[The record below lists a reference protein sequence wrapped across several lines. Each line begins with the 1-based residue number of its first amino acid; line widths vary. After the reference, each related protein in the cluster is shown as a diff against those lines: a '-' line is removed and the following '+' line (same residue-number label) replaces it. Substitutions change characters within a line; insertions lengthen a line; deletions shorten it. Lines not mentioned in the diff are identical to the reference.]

1 MSPTVNSFLNDVLRI
16 VTGCLRLTSMDHL
29 HILLSIQ
36 SVELQRLETVLLLI
50 YRGSVDPHRMFSD
63 HLSGSLD
70 ALEDKLRSRYRFV
83 SAAGN
88 LLNNLAELGIRASQ
102 RTNYRWNTEYCEN
115 TSRLRTFIPMIS
127 TRPVGMS
134 LLRTA

>member
-1 MSPTVNSFLNDVLRI
+1 MPASHFD
-16 VTGCLRLTSMDHL
+16 DHL
-29 HILLSIQ
+29 HILLGIQ

-50 YRGSVDPHRMFSD
+50 YRGSVDPHHMFSD
-63 HLSGSLD
+63 HLSESLD

-83 SAAGN
+83 SAAGK

-127 TRPVGMS
+127 TRPVGMR